1 MTSPLRTMLSKGLA
15 TTATTLILMTLNISG
30 VNVVLQRSALFI
42 PLIALATGDE
52 YGKSVL
58 NELNS
63 EMHDVD
69 DPYEE
74 DTIAEIKLHRIGKGA
89 KQQTLGNKYRTK
101 GQPQTRSKQRE
112 DRFNLPISLDRFAR
126 EVVKEVVRRFQWNKR
141 KSRRRDHN
149 RKNSKERKRQ
159 DDSIVESFDSKSSP
173 ISIHKS
179 RRVGAWCPP
188 PEDDNSIDTSV
199 AVCFSDAPKGIESL
213 DDDIL
218 SSNCKVA
225 RALNGDDG
233 GDEVQPGM
241 VLYVLSASEVADTSN
256 SAAVTVTEVDDSE
269 YEIEDDEPHVQ
280 LLPSA
285 SQCTAE
291 MGQRYGADESVVQ
304 YSLLQR
310 ELHELGNIDVHPS
323 DFAYQKVVLNA
334 VDNVDKD
341 DTIRWDGSNN
351 VGHEIELRVTPKSEA
366 ETLQSTSYYLPGTD
380 DTAENIDQQ
389 VSFRWSSWVTRIS
402 QLIHSAYKKSDT
414 DAITHGNTE
423 DCDTQQSLYEEAGK
437 HAFAGGSHGEI
448 WRARRHCPTNTT
460 NCDDGKEYIV
470 KRLKIEHGYF
480 ILEAGLREVYF
491 GELLAR
497 EVESTNL
504 FTTYIDHFFREGNR
518 GQLELWIVFERAGP
532 SLRSY
537 MYTPVVDAT
546 GGFVVFQHSAFWRR
560 LRRGIGEGTRRY
572 HGHAHTLYQSGVDRD
587 EALSVDVVRPQPRAM
602 KKSEE
607 GITGEFTDDDGDDVH
622 QDEDQGQDN
631 EIIEGR
637 MLLMEVL
644 RHILTSVAFL
654 HERGIVHR

>member
-1 MTSPLRTMLSKGLA
+1 MTSPLRTVLSKGLA

-269 YEIEDDEPHVQ
+269 YEIEDDEPH
-280 LLPSA
+280 
-285 SQCTAE
+285 
-291 MGQRYGADESVVQ
+291 
-304 YSLLQR
+304 
-310 ELHELGNIDVHPS
+310 
-323 DFAYQKVVLNA
+323 KVVLNA

-380 DTAENIDQQ
+380 DTTENIDQQ